1 MNFWKYR
8 VFDKNGYLLYQD
20 FGFETE
26 ENAEKEAIAWATAHA
41 GKDWIIGTY
50 QTWQELEYE
59 IPTQVLFFD
68 PELQE
73 VHAAIAYMQDV
84 LCGECGGIFALDEVE
99 ILKENT
105 DEWRNIEPALAGD
118 KDYYDLRLYNI
129 YSNDTECGIPQSRM
143 L

>member
-8 VFDKNGYLLYQD
+8 VFDKKGYLLYQD

-26 ENAEKEAIAWATAHA
+26 EDAEKEAIAWANAHA

-59 IPTQVLFFD
+59 VPTQVLFFD

-73 VHAAIAYMQDV
+73 VHAGIAYMQDV
-84 LCGECGGIFALDEVE
+84 LCGECGGLFALDEVE
-99 ILKENT
+99 IIKEYT
-105 DEWRNIEPALAGD
+105 DEWHNIEPALAGD
-118 KDYYDLRLYNI
+118 TDYDDLSLYNI
-129 YSNDTECGIPQSRM
+129 YSNNTKSGIPRSRM

>member
-8 VFDKNGYLLYQD
+8 VFNKNGYLLHQD

-26 ENAEKEAIAWATAHA
+26 EDAEKEAIAWANAYA
-41 GKDWIIGTY
+41 NKDWIIGTY

-59 IPTQVLFFD
+59 VPTQVLFFD

-73 VHAAIAYMQDV
+73 VHAGIAYMQDV
-84 LCGECGGIFALDEVE
+84 ICGECGGIFALDEVE

-105 DEWRNIEPALAGD
+105 DEWRDIEPALAGD
-118 KDYYDLRLYNI
+118 TDYHDLQTYNA
-129 YSNDTECGIPQSRM
+129 YSNDKTCGIPQNQM